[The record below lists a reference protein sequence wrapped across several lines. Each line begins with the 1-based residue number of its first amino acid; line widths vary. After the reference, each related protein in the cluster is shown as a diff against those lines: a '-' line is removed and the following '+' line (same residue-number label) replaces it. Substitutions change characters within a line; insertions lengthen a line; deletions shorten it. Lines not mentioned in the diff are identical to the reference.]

1 MFIIIQLNIWKA
13 KLALIIDN
21 DNDASNDFHKMGQ
34 GVRALRAKAIKFIAF
49 AVTLGALGLSYV
61 YLKNQQFALG
71 DEIRLTEKRIKQIR
85 AENEVLLAK
94 TTELS
99 SRRALQQ
106 RMMNGSLH
114 VVQIS
119 GDKIARLTPASA
131 AMEDGV
137 LRTASNERAAR

>member
-1 MFIIIQLNIWKA
+1 MNSPFTPQTRSNPIQL
-13 KLALIIDN
+13 
-21 DNDASNDFHKMGQ
+21 
-34 GVRALRAKAIKFIAF
+34 AKAIKFIAF
-49 AVTLGALGLSYV
+49 AVALGALGLSYV

-71 DEIRLTEKRIKQIR
+71 DEIRLTEKRIKQIH

-119 GDKIARLTPASA
+119 GDKIARLTPASP

>member
-1 MFIIIQLNIWKA
+1 MKTSFAPQTRTNPIQI
-13 KLALIIDN
+13 
-21 DNDASNDFHKMGQ
+21 
-34 GVRALRAKAIKFIAF
+34 AKALKYIAF
-49 AVTLGALGLSYV
+49 AFITGSLGLSYV
-61 YLKNQQFALG
+61 YLKNQQFALAE
-71 DEIRLTEKRIKQIR
+71 EIRITEKRIKQVR

-106 RMMNGSLH
+106 RMTSGSLS

>member
-1 MFIIIQLNIWKA
+1 MNTSLAPQIRSNPIQIA
-13 KLALIIDN
+13 KVL
-21 DNDASNDFHKMGQ
+21 KY
-34 GVRALRAKAIKFIAF
+34 IAF
-49 AVTLGALGLSYV
+49 VVALGALGLSYV
-61 YLKNQQFALG
+61 YLKNIQFALG
-71 DEIRLTEKRIKQIR
+71 DEIRLTEKKIKQVR

-106 RMMNGSLH
+106 RMSNGSLQ

-119 GDKIARLTPASA
+119 GDKIARLTPALPA
-131 AMEDGV
+131 TEDGV

>member
-1 MFIIIQLNIWKA
+1 
-13 KLALIIDN
+13 
-21 DNDASNDFHKMGQ
+21 
-34 GVRALRAKAIKFIAF
+34 
-49 AVTLGALGLSYV
+49 V
-61 YLKNQQFALG
+61 YLKNQQSALA
-71 DEIRLTEKRIKQIR
+71 DEIRLTAKRIRQVR

-99 SRRALQQ
+99 SRRALQL
-106 RMMNGSLH
+106 RMTSGSLH

-119 GDKIARLTPASA
+119 GDKIARLTPASP

>member
-1 MFIIIQLNIWKA
+1 MNTTFAPQIRTNPIQI
-13 KLALIIDN
+13 
-21 DNDASNDFHKMGQ
+21 
-34 GVRALRAKAIKFIAF
+34 AKALKYIAF
-49 AVTLGALGLSYV
+49 AVITGSLGLSYV
-61 YLKNQQFALG
+61 YLKNQQFALA
-71 DEIRLTEKRIKQIR
+71 DEIRLTEKRIRQVR

-99 SRRALQQ
+99 SRRALQL
-106 RMMNGSLH
+106 RMTSGSLH

-119 GDKIARLTPASA
+119 GDKIARHTPASP

>member
-1 MFIIIQLNIWKA
+1 MNTSFAPQTRSNPIQI
-13 KLALIIDN
+13 
-21 DNDASNDFHKMGQ
+21 
-34 GVRALRAKAIKFIAF
+34 AKALNYIAF
-49 AVTLGALGLSYV
+49 AFITGSLGLSYV
-61 YLKNQQFALG
+61 YLKNQQFALAE
-71 DEIRLTEKRIKQIR
+71 EIRITEKRIKQVR

-106 RMMNGSLH
+106 RMTSGSLR

>member
-1 MFIIIQLNIWKA
+1 MNTTFAPQIRTNPIQI
-13 KLALIIDN
+13 
-21 DNDASNDFHKMGQ
+21 
-34 GVRALRAKAIKFIAF
+34 AKALKYIAF
-49 AVTLGALGLSYV
+49 AVITGSLGLSYV
-61 YLKNQQFALG
+61 YLKNQQFALA
-71 DEIRLTEKRIKQIR
+71 DEIRLTEKRIKQVR

-99 SRRALQQ
+99 SRRALQH
-106 RMMNGSLH
+106 RMTSGSLH

-119 GDKIARLTPASA
+119 GDKIARLTPASP